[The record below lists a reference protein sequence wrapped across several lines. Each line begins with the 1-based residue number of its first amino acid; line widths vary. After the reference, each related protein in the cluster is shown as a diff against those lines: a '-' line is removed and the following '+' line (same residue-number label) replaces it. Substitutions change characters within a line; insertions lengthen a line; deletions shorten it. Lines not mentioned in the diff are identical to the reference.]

1 MSWSTSVTPAQPL
14 RWIRVGWPE
23 AAQTERDQAPKKRK
37 ALIDLE
43 GKRMMNVLSGFG
55 ENDIAAL
62 TNEERDQLLE
72 ALVADKDLMAAAQA
86 GEALVSLWPLKDGL
100 QLDNDVKYNENL
112 RVRQTREFAQVLV
125 RAFDVTLPDA
135 EYVYEGAED
144 IPGRPQ
150 EVVDALILAND
161 VIDDVADFSQDC
173 DPGVFHQ
180 VIDRMGSSLDDSNKE
195 DLDRV
200 ISDCDQLMRDKA
212 GQAGG
217 SQAGDLQADRPADSS
232 SDPADLLAAK
242 FAVSLYSYTRV
253 RQCVAAFTADNI
265 ARLVAV
271 LFLNE
276 FHERWSLP
284 RLFVKHENLMI
295 PFMHSA
301 ESWSALSQ
309 AASVE
314 WDRHRTDVLWDP
326 AEAKRLAKEEDEAKS
341 KAALAKKFE
350 HVKDDPSKP
359 PVEL

>member
-1 MSWSTSVTPAQPL
+1 MT
-14 RWIRVGWPE
+14 
-23 AAQTERDQAPKKRK
+23 D
-37 ALIDLE
+37 
-43 GKRMMNVLSGFG
+43 
-55 ENDIAAL
+55 
-62 TNEERDQLLE
+62 EERDQLLE
-72 ALVADKDLMAAAQA
+72 ALVADKDLVAAAQM

-112 RVRQTREFAQVLV
+112 RVRQTREFAQVLI

-161 VIDDVADFSQDC
+161 VIDDVADFSQGC
-173 DPGVFHQ
+173 DPAVFHQ
-180 VIDRMGSSLDDSNKE
+180 VIERMGSSLDDSNKE
-195 DLDRV
+195 ALDQV
-200 ISDCDQLMRDKA
+200 ISDCDQLMKDKA

-217 SQAGDLQADRPADSS
+217 SPAGGSQTGDGQTDRPAESS
-232 SDPADLLAAK
+232 PDPVALMAAK

-309 AASVE
+309 AAAVE
-314 WDRHRTDVLWDP
+314 WDRHRTDVRWEP

-350 HVKDDPSKP
+350 HVKDDPTKP

>member
-1 MSWSTSVTPAQPL
+1 
-14 RWIRVGWPE
+14 
-23 AAQTERDQAPKKRK
+23 
-37 ALIDLE
+37 
-43 GKRMMNVLSGFG
+43 MNVLSGFG

-62 TNEERDQLLE
+62 TDEERDQLLE
-72 ALVADKDLMAAAQA
+72 ALVADKDLVAAAQM

-112 RVRQTREFAQVLV
+112 RVRQTREFAQVLI

-161 VIDDVADFSQDC
+161 VIDDVADFSQGC
-173 DPGVFHQ
+173 DPAVFHQ
-180 VIDRMGSSLDDSNKE
+180 VIERMGSSLDDSNKE
-195 DLDRV
+195 ALDQV
-200 ISDCDQLMRDKA
+200 ISDCDQLMKDKA
-212 GQAGG
+212 GQAGSSPAGG
-217 SQAGDLQADRPADSS
+217 SQTGDGQTDRPAESS
-232 SDPADLLAAK
+232 PDPVALMAAK

-309 AASVE
+309 AAAVE
-314 WDRHRTDVLWDP
+314 WDRHRMDVLWDP
-326 AEAKRLAKEEDEAKS
+326 AEAKRLAKGEDEAKS

-350 HVKDDPSKP
+350 HVKDDPTKP

>member
-1 MSWSTSVTPAQPL
+1 M
-14 RWIRVGWPE
+14 PE
-23 AAQTERDQAPKKRK
+23 RRKAPKERK

-62 TNEERDQLLE
+62 TDEERDQLLE
-72 ALVADKDLMAAAQA
+72 ALVADKDLVAAAQM

-112 RVRQTREFAQVLV
+112 RVRQTREFAQVLI

-161 VIDDVADFSQDC
+161 VIDDVADFSQGC
-173 DPGVFHQ
+173 DPAVFHQ
-180 VIDRMGSSLDDSNKE
+180 VIERMGSSLDDSNKE
-195 DLDRV
+195 ALDQV
-200 ISDCDQLMRDKA
+200 ISDCDQLMKDKA

-217 SQAGDLQADRPADSS
+217 SPAGGSQTGDGQTDRPAESS
-232 SDPADLLAAK
+232 PDPVALMAAK

-309 AASVE
+309 AAAVE
-314 WDRHRTDVLWDP
+314 WDRHRTDVLWDS

-350 HVKDDPSKP
+350 HVKDDPTKP